1 MTADSAFLLAIVK
14 PLVYFA
20 VLLGWGKVVAALDKD
35 AAHYHLQRSR
45 WNFLHILGGVLGFGL
60 MLVLPFFYF
69 LGLPLGLLVLAGS
82 VVGYVLYRNKEVDE
96 KQRWR
101 FDLEGFKERMAAK
114 KNRRSASAAM
124 LKLSKGGKQV
134 EVPHGDDPRVEAYEQ
149 LERMLKFSVERSAEV
164 MDLVVENEKVQLSA
178 KIDGLRYPI
187 EPPPPDVALQAMD
200 LMKRAAG
207 LDASDRRRR
216 QSGRVQAQVFDE
228 EGGSRSTELDVT
240 TAGST
245 RGVQMQVTLDPDAS
259 TEMPL
264 DRLGLLPAQ
273 LEYLEG
279 VLGENKGAV
288 VLAADKHQG
297 APTTMF
303 AMLNRVDPYTNS
315 VVLIASDEQI
325 DIEGVDRHVFEP
337 GMPASDFNHQLT
349 GILRTDPNVVM
360 LDRVADAGTIATIA
374 EMSTEMR
381 FMLPLPQPDTTR
393 AVKAYLKASGDSKE
407 AAKGLA
413 TVIGQRL
420 IRRLCTTCRVPYS
433 PNPAALK
440 KLGLPQD
447 KVGTLYKSSG
457 KVLVK
462 EKQQACPDCHGIA
475 YRGRVGVFE
484 VMPVDDKARKHM
496 AAGEMD
502 ALRNHLRKA
511 GMVYLQE
518 AGLAKVVEGVT
529 DIKEVQRVLAE

>member
-1 MTADSAFLLAIVK
+1 MTAEPAFLVALVK
-14 PLVYFA
+14 PLVLFA
-20 VLLGWGKVVAALDKD
+20 ALLGWGKAVAFLDKD
-35 AAHYHLQRSR
+35 AARFHLARTR
-45 WNFLHILGGVLGFGL
+45 WNLLHLLGGALGFTL

-82 VVGYVLYRNKEVDE
+82 VAGYVVHRNNEVDE

-101 FDLEGFKERMAAK
+101 FDLEDFKR
-114 KNRRSASAAM
+114 
-124 LKLSKGGKQV
+124 KLSDKKGDKAAGAATLRLSRGGKPV

-164 MDLVVENEKVQLSA
+164 MDLVVEDERVQLSA

-187 EPPPPDVALQAMD
+187 EPPPPEVALQAMD

-216 QSGRVQAQVFDE
+216 QSGRVEAEVFDE
-228 EGGSRSTELDVT
+228 EGGSRVTELDVT

-245 RGVQMQVTLDPDAS
+245 RGVRMQVTLNPDAS

-273 LEYLEG
+273 LAHLEG
-279 VLGENKGAV
+279 VLAESTGV
-288 VLAADKHQG
+288 VVVAADKHQG

-315 VVLIASDEQI
+315 VVLIASDDLI
-325 DIEGVDRHVFEP
+325 DIEGVDRHVFGP
-337 GMPASDFNHQLT
+337 GKPPAEFNHELT
-349 GILRTDPNVVM
+349 AILRTDPNVVM
-360 LDRVADAGTIATIA
+360 LDRVADAGTVAAVVDLADEI
-374 EMSTEMR
+374 R

-393 AVKAYLKASGDSKE
+393 AVKAYLKASGDPK
-407 AAKGLA
+407 AAASGLA

-420 IRRLCTTCRVPYS
+420 VRRLCTTCRVPYS

-440 KLGLPQD
+440 KLGIPQD

-484 VMPVDDKARKHM
+484 VMPVDDKARAHM
-496 AAGEMD
+496 AAGELD
-502 ALRNHLRKA
+502 ALRSHLRKA

>member
-1 MTADSAFLLAIVK
+1 MSAEPAFLLAVVK
-14 PLVYFA
+14 PLVLFA
-20 VLLGWGKVVAALDKD
+20 ALLGWGRVVTVLDKD
-35 AAHYHLQRSR
+35 AAHFHLPRFL
-45 WNFLHILGGVLGFGL
+45 WNAAHLVAGALGFGL
-60 MLVLPFFYF
+60 MLALPFFYF
-69 LGLPLGLLVLAGS
+69 LGLPVGLLVLAS
-82 VVGYVLYRNKEVDE
+82 SIAGYVFYRNKEVDE
-96 KQRWR
+96 KDRWT
-101 FDLEGFKERMAAK
+101 FDLEAMRQRAAK
-114 KNRRSASAAM
+114 RRQGRAQAATT
-124 LKLSKGGKQV
+124 LKLKRGNDV
-134 EVPHGDDPRVEAYEQ
+134 IEVPRGEDPRVEAYEQ
-149 LERMLKFSVERSAEV
+149 LERMLKFSVERSAET

-178 KIDGLRYPI
+178 KIDGVRYPI
-187 EPPPPDVALQAMD
+187 EPPPPDVALRAMD
-200 LMKRAAG
+200 FMKQAAG
-207 LDASDRRRR
+207 LDLDDRRRR
-216 QSGRVQAQVFDE
+216 QAGRVQAEVLDE
-228 EGGSRSTELDVT
+228 EGGSRSSELEVL

-264 DRLGLLPAQ
+264 ERLGLLPKQA
-273 LEYLEG
+273 EYLDG
-279 VLGENKGAV
+279 VLGENKGT
-288 VLAADKHQG
+288 VLIAADKHQG

-303 AMLNRVDPYTNS
+303 AMLSRVDPYTNS
-315 VVLIASDEQI
+315 VVLIASDDQI
-325 DIEGVDRHVFEP
+325 DLEGIDRHVFDR
-337 GMPASDFNHQLT
+337 GMPASDFNSQLT
-349 GILRTDPNVVM
+349 AILRTDPNIVM
-360 LDRVADAGTIATIA
+360 LDRIADGGTVKAIA
-374 EMSTEMR
+374 EMSDEIR

-393 AVKAYLKASGDSKE
+393 AVQAYLKASGDTKE

-420 IRRLCTTCRVPYS
+420 VRRLCTTCRVPYS

-440 KLGLPQD
+440 KLGIPED

-484 VMPVDDKARKHM
+484 VMPVDDRARKHM

-502 ALRNHLRKA
+502 ALRSHLRKQ